1 MARVL
6 IAYGTHRLSKDSNG
20 QPALEMHILSTV
32 AQVESALLEKNHR
45 IERAAFSRDPRHFWG
60 RAKRYRPDVIFN
72 LCEQVSGDCTL
83 EKNAAAVF
91 ELGRFDYTGS
101 RQLTLGLCQDK
112 ALTKSLLKSAKIP
125 TPPFAVV
132 PVGETIDDF
141 ELPAIVKPTR
151 TDGSLGITARSV
163 VKSRKALRRRV
174 QYVHRWFKQPALVEA
189 YVAGREFHVALLGNQ
204 DPEVLAVAELSYAGL
219 PKHVPR
225 ICSYSAKWRPMSDY
239 FRFTTPVLP
248 APVSAGLRRRLEESA
263 LAAHRLLGLRGYA
276 RVDFR
281 AGQGS
286 PQIIE
291 VNPNPDISHD
301 AGMTRAALHAGMS
314 YPDLIDRIVQLGM
327 E

>member
-6 IAYGTHRLSKDSNG
+6 IAYGTHRLGKDSSG
-20 QPALEMHILSTV
+20 QPSLEMHILSTV
-32 AQVESALLEKNHR
+32 AEVESALVEKGHR
-45 IERAAFSRDPRHFWG
+45 VDRAPFARDPRRFWA
-60 RAKRYRPDVIFN
+60 RAKRLRPNVIFN

-91 ELGRFDYTGS
+91 ELGRFHYTGS
-101 RQLTLGLCQDK
+101 QQLTLALCQDK
-112 ALTKSLLKSAKIP
+112 ALTKSLLKSARIP
-125 TPPFAVV
+125 TPSFAVV
-132 PVGETIDDF
+132 PVGETLEEF
-141 ELPAIVKPTR
+141 ALPAIVKPTR

-163 VKSRKALRRRV
+163 VKSKQALRRRI
-174 QYVHRWFKQPALVEA
+174 QYVHHRFKQPALVERF
-189 YVAGREFHVALLGNQ
+189 VVGREFQVALLGNQ
-204 DPEVLAVAELSYAGL
+204 NPEVLAVAELSYAGL

-248 APVSAGLRRRLEESA
+248 APVSASLKRRLEESA

-281 AGQGS
+281 ADRGG

-314 YPDLIDRIVQLGM
+314 YPDLCDRIVQLGM